1 MSADGSFE
9 YNRWSRLRP
18 ARGLVA
24 LAVAAL
30 VLTSLATPVAAHA
43 YLSDSDPANGERID
57 AVPDEITLSFS
68 GDGVQVA
75 DATVTG
81 PDGADVSGAAEID
94 ADDSQLVRVPIE
106 RSADENDAEG
116 LYSVEWEI
124 LADDGHT
131 VSGSFVFSV
140 GDEPL
145 DRDTVLEAH
154 EDEGPDEDVSPIAAG
169 AKGLLLIALVGLIG
183 APITA
188 VVAVY
193 PAVSRV
199 QSSSR
204 SFRTV
209 DRRLGRIL
217 ATAGAVLF
225 GSVLALGL
233 VRATSIGSLS
243 FETMVQ
249 FLATP
254 LGREW
259 LVQVGLTALLGLVLV
274 GGLTGR
280 LPRRGWLAGTA
291 VGAAFVGATVGW
303 TSHSATAIDR
313 LQGAAIDIAHLGGA
327 GLWVGGLVVLA
338 LVVPAALR
346 EAKPVD
352 RNDLAAGA
360 IRRYSL
366 LALAGVTLAGAT
378 GLVLAS
384 WHVPSLAAL
393 TDSLYGLSLSAK
405 SLLILL
411 ALGLGGLTRFV
422 LLSRLA
428 ENSGREFSAAATD
441 ADTDTDTDT
450 DTATVATFVHAV
462 RFEVAVL
469 VAVLLIS
476 GLLTSAPTAAVV
488 SDGAGGSELVTI
500 EREVTDGVA
509 LELQAGPT
517 ADGATATANETGN
530 SGSSQQLLVRPGD
543 PIVFD
548 VAFASSAA
556 ADDTRIDSDGPV
568 RLLATA
574 TEGDRTVN
582 VELEET
588 ADGTYATVQTLPVE
602 GDWEVRITGSPNDE
616 FVSETYDARVETA
629 ETGDAHA
636 DHDGGA
642 AGSPLSLLLQFGAV
656 AIAVVGSVAVAVE
669 ATRFRER
676 T

>member
-1 MSADGSFE
+1 MSADESLE
-9 YNRWSRLRP
+9 CDRRSRLRP
-18 ARGLVA
+18 AWRFVA
-24 LAVAAL
+24 LAVAAF
-30 VLTSLATPVAAHA
+30 VLTSFATPVAAHA
-43 YLSDSDPANGERID
+43 YLSDSNPANGERID
-57 AVPDEITLSFS
+57 SVPDEITLSFS

-106 RSADENDAEG
+106 SSADEDDAEG

-140 GDEPL
+140 GDDPL
-145 DRDTVLEAH
+145 DRDAVLAAH
-154 EDEGPDEDVSPIAAG
+154 EDEGPDEEVSPVAAG
-169 AKGLLLIALVGLIG
+169 AKGLLLVALVGLIG
-183 APITA
+183 GPITA

-199 QSSSR
+199 EPSAR
-204 SFRTV
+204 SLRTV
-209 DRRLGRIL
+209 DRRLGQCFAL
-217 ATAGAVLF
+217 TGAVLF

-243 FETMVQ
+243 FETMGQ

-259 LVQVGLTALLGLVLV
+259 LVQVGLTALLGAILV
-274 GGLTGR
+274 GGITGR

-313 LQGAAIDIAHLGGA
+313 LQGAAVDIAHLVGA

-346 EAKPVD
+346 EAKPAD
-352 RNDLAAGA
+352 RSNLAARV

-366 LALAGVTLAGAT
+366 LALVGVTLAGAT

-393 TDSLYGLSLSAK
+393 ADSLYGLSLSAK
-405 SLLILL
+405 SLLVLL

-428 ENSGREFSAAATD
+428 ENSSREFSAAATA
-441 ADTDTDTDT
+441 ADTGT
-450 DTATVATFVHAV
+450 DTATVATFVRAV

-488 SDGAGGSELVTI
+488 GDGAGDSELATI
-500 EREVTDGVA
+500 EREVTDDIA
-509 LELQAGPT
+509 LELRAGPA
-517 ADGATATANETGN
+517 ADGATATAGETGDSDRSN
-530 SGSSQQLLVRPGD
+530 GRQLVVRPGD

-548 VAFASSAA
+548 VAFASSATA
-556 ADDTRIDSDGPV
+556 GGARIDSDGPV

-574 TEGDRTVN
+574 TEGDRTIN
-582 VELEET
+582 VALEET

-602 GDWEVRITGSPNDE
+602 GDWEVRLTGSPNDE
-616 FVSETYDARVETA
+616 FVSETYHVRVETV
-629 ETGDAHA
+629 ETDGAHA

-642 AGSPLSLLLQFGAV
+642 AGSPLSLFLQFGAV

-669 ATRFRER
+669 ATRFRDR
-676 T
+676 V

>member
-1 MSADGSFE
+1 MSADGSLE

-43 YLSDSDPANGERID
+43 YLSDSDPANGEQID

-169 AKGLLLIALVGLIG
+169 AKGLLLISLVGLIG

-199 QSSSR
+199 GSSSR
-204 SFRTV
+204 TLEAV
-209 DRRLGRIL
+209 DRRLGRVL

-405 SLLILL
+405 SLLVLL

-450 DTATVATFVHAV
+450 ATVATFVRAV

-469 VAVLLIS
+469 AVVLLIS

-488 SDGAGGSELVTI
+488 SDGAGDSELATV
-500 EREVTDGVA
+500 EREVTDDVV

-517 ADGATATANETGN
+517 AGSATGTANETGD
-530 SGSSQQLLVRPGD
+530 SDRSQQLLVRPGD

-548 VAFASSAA
+548 VAFASSTA

-602 GDWEVRITGSPNDE
+602 GDWEVRLTGSPNDE
-616 FVSETYDARVETA
+616 FVSETYDVRVETA

>member
-1 MSADGSFE
+1 MSADESLECKRRSG
-9 YNRWSRLRP
+9 LRP
-18 ARGLVA
+18 AWGLVA

-30 VLTSLATPVAAHA
+30 ILTSLATPVAAHA
-43 YLSDSDPANGERID
+43 YLSDSDPANGEQID

-94 ADDSQLVRVPIE
+94 DDSQLVRVPIE
-106 RSADENDAEG
+106 RSADEDDAEG

-140 GDEPL
+140 GDKPL
-145 DRDTVLEAH
+145 DRDAVLEAH
-154 EDEGPDEDVSPIAAG
+154 EDEGPDEDVSPVAAG
-169 AKGLLLIALVGLIG
+169 AKGLLLIALVCLIG

-199 QSSSR
+199 ESSFR
-204 SFRTV
+204 SLRTV
-209 DRRLGRIL
+209 DRRLGRVL

-225 GSVLALGL
+225 GSVLTLGL

-243 FETMVQ
+243 LETLVR
-249 FLATP
+249 FADTP

-259 LVQVGLTALLGLVLV
+259 LVQVGLTALLGVILV

-313 LQGAAIDIAHLGGA
+313 FQGAAIDIAHLGGA

-352 RNDLAAGA
+352 RNDLAAGT

-405 SLLILL
+405 SLLVLL

-428 ENSGREFSAAATD
+428 EHSSREFTAAAAAD
-441 ADTDTDTDT
+441 IDTDT
-450 DTATVATFVHAV
+450 VSTFVRAV

-488 SDGAGGSELVTI
+488 DDGAGDSELATI
-500 EREVTDGVA
+500 EREVTDDVA

-517 ADGATATANETGN
+517 AGSATGTADETEN
-530 SGSSQQLLVRPGD
+530 SDRSNGQQLRVRPGD

-548 VAFASSAA
+548 VTFASSAA
-556 ADDTRIDSDGPV
+556 AGDGERIDSDGPV

-574 TEGDRTVN
+574 TEGDRTIN

-588 ADGTYATVQTLPVE
+588 AGGTYATVQTLPVE
-602 GDWEVRITGSPNDE
+602 GDWEVRLTGSPNDE
-616 FVSETYDARVETA
+616 FVSETYDVRVETA

-636 DHDGGA
+636 DHDSGA
-642 AGSPLSLLLQFGAV
+642 TGSPLSLLLQFGAV

-676 T
+676 A